1 VFSGASIH
9 AAEDTM
15 GFYIA
20 VQSPWS
26 EPGAP
31 ARFAGSRHSASVG
44 VRNGLA
50 RHHPIA
56 PLLSSLAPTEV
67 ACAHDR
73 FDRGYVTAGNMSHSV
88 ETLVHGTLDAAV
100 RGLSDE
106 HFERHGEPPQPK
118 PLPLARQQGEV
129 GGRRKPGYV
138 DLI

>member
-1 VFSGASIH
+1 
-9 AAEDTM
+9 M

-44 VRNGLA
+44 VGNGSA
-50 RHHPIA
+50 RHPPDRSS
-56 PLLSSLAPTEV
+56 PLLSSRAPTEL

-73 FDRGYVTAGNMSHSV
+73 FDCGYATAGNMSHSV

-118 PLPLARQQGEV
+118 HRTSPSPLHDNRGEV
-129 GGRRKPGYV
+129 VGRRKQEYA